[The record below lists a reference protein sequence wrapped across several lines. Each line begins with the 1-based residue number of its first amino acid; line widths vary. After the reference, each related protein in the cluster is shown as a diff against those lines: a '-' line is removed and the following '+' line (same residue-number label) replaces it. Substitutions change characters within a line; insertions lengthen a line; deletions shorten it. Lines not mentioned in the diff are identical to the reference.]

1 MNMKNII
8 CYLAFV
14 IFSSNIITA
23 CGQKGM
29 LRLPDDSEK
38 LTIRTSHDNK
48 SMYIMENKEPK
59 TRDKSEES

>member
-14 IFSSNIITA
+14 IFSSNVITA

-48 SMYIMENKEPK
+48 SMYIIGNKEVK
-59 TRDKSEES
+59 TRDKSDES

>member
-1 MNMKNII
+1 MKNII

-38 LTIRTSHDNK
+38 LTIRTSHDNQP
-48 SMYIMENKEPK
+48 MYIMGNKEPEISE
-59 TRDKSEES
+59 KSNES